1 MNRAATWGVKS
12 LAFKIPVL
20 FVLMLLLMSGAFL
33 LVMESFGKPL
43 LISESERHLRQSGQA
58 MVSTLSERLA
68 LTSSLVTSMA
78 KVAQNLPNKDA
89 LHHALFPKMIAIE
102 GTEHFIAGGG
112 IWPEPKRY
120 NKRVERHSFFWGRDD
135 KNKLQFFNDYND
147 PNGPG
152 YHNEEW
158 YVPARHLK
166 AGQVY
171 WSRSYMDPYSFQS
184 MVTATAPMFRDG
196 VFYGVATVDIK
207 LEGLQE
213 LLAKE
218 AEKNAGYAYA
228 LDRDG
233 TFLSFPD
240 SSISQSSIINT
251 NGKKEVRPL
260 NIDETQGEVNHF
272 SYLIQS
278 LKKLN
283 KVSSLN
289 GFILNQA
296 QDLASDSYQ
305 INLQQAMRIMHVL
318 QDPFKEQDG
327 GSLLEFRVS
336 EDPILKEPVFIHVF
350 HVPGSYFN
358 VITVTPNST
367 VFSNSEY
374 ITKAVLQGFVA
385 VSILSL
391 LLGFL
396 YLHRVLLR
404 PLHIMKNQVA
414 DSENH
419 TGFIQHVHHGELGDL
434 ARQFN
439 QRTLI
444 LTKTNERLSES
455 IKSAEQAS
463 EAKAQFLANMS
474 HEIRT
479 PMNGVLGMLD
489 LLLDADL
496 DDQQQH
502 FAEVAQTSAEGLLVL
517 INDIL
522 DFSKIEAGKLEIEN
536 IDFDLFKLL
545 ADLSASMAHLAQKKN
560 LELILDM
567 NDLENIWVKGDPS
580 RIRQIFTN
588 LISNAIKF
596 STHGHVLIKVGLKD
610 ASGMGE
616 LLYASVKD
624 TGIGIEKHKL
634 ENLFE
639 SFSQADSSTTRQFGG
654 TGLGL
659 SIAKQLCELMHGSIS
674 VRSTVNEG
682 SDFEFSVCLQLSK
695 NKKLMPTP
703 LDLTGVQILLVDDCS
718 EALNVVKTLLS
729 KWGASIEVYQD
740 GQRLIADLIDKDEQ
754 ARILSNHVA
763 IIDRNMQDVSG
774 QDMALAIQQK
784 SDMGIILLDQ
794 VEQSNDDMQYKHTVY
809 HLKKP
814 IIPQNLH
821 RVLFECLN
829 PKGLLR
835 NAPAFMV
842 EKEIQPTA
850 KLNRSAND
858 KKQLLLVEDNEINQE
873 VAMELLSDLGYE
885 VDVAEHGQDA
895 LDILNAPR
903 AKQYDAILMDCQMP
917 VLDGYETTRIIRKS
931 LGEKINSN
939 VPIIAVTA
947 NAMKGDKE
955 KCIKAGMDDYLSKP
969 LNLQSLK
976 EMLERWIGQ

>member
-1 MNRAATWGVKS
+1 MNQAKTWGVKS

-20 FVLMLLLMSGAFL
+20 FLLMLLLMSGAFL
-33 LVMESFGKPL
+33 LVMENFGKPL

-58 MVSTLSERLA
+58 MVSTLSERLS
-68 LTSSLVTSMA
+68 LTASLVTSMA
-78 KVAQNLPNKDA
+78 KVAQNLPQKDT
-89 LHHALFPKMIAIE
+89 LHHDLFPNMIAIE

-112 IWPEPKRY
+112 IWPEPKHY
-120 NKRVERHSFFWGRDD
+120 QKHVERHSFFWGRDGD
-135 KNKLQFFNDYND
+135 NNLEYFDDYND
-147 PNGPG
+147 PKGPG

-184 MVTATAPMFRDG
+184 MVTATAPMFRNG
-196 VFYGVATVDIK
+196 QFYGVATVDIK

-218 AEKNAGYAYA
+218 AKKNGGYAYA

-240 SSISQSSIINT
+240 SKVSQSTILNVD
-251 NGKKEVRPL
+251 GKEEVRPL
-260 NIDETQGEVNHF
+260 SIDESTKEVEHF
-272 SYLIQS
+272 AYLIQS
-278 LKKLN
+278 LKQLN

-289 GFILNQA
+289 GFLLNQA

-305 INLQQAMRIMHVL
+305 IDLKQSMRIMHVL
-318 QDPFKEQDG
+318 QDPFKEREG
-327 GSLLEFRVS
+327 GLLLEFRVS
-336 EDPILKEPVFIHVF
+336 EDPILNEPVFVHVF
-350 HVPGSYFN
+350 HVPGAYFN
-358 VITVTPNST
+358 VVTVTPDST

-374 ITKAVLQGFVA
+374 ITQAVLHGFVA

-396 YLHRVLLR
+396 YLHRVLLT
-404 PLHIMKNQVA
+404 PLNMMKNQVA

-444 LTKTNERLSES
+444 LSKTNERLSDS

-496 DDQQQH
+496 DTQQQH

-522 DFSKIEAGKLEIEN
+522 DFSKIEAGKLEIEK

-545 ADLSASMAHLAQKKN
+545 ADLSASMAHLAQKKK

-567 NDLENIWVKGDPS
+567 NDLENIWVRGDPS

-616 LLYASVKD
+616 LLYASVQD

-634 ENLFE
+634 EHLFE

-674 VRSTVNEG
+674 VSSKVNEG
-682 SDFEFSVCLQLSK
+682 SNFSFSVCLQLSK
-695 NKKLMPTP
+695 NKRLMPTP
-703 LDLTGVQILLVDDCS
+703 LDLTGIRILLVDDCN
-718 EALNVVKTLLS
+718 EALSVLKTLLQ

-740 GQRLIADLIDKDEQ
+740 GQRLIADLIDQNEQ
-754 ARILSNHVA
+754 SRLLANHVA
-763 IIDRNMQDVSG
+763 IIDRNMPDVSG

-794 VEQSNDDMQYKHTVY
+794 VEQPNDDIEYKHKVY

-814 IIPQNLH
+814 VIPQNLH
-821 RVLFECLN
+821 RALFECLN
-829 PKGLLR
+829 PKGLLK

-842 EKEIQPTA
+842 EKEVQQSLKQNQPT
-850 KLNRSAND
+850 NRR
-858 KKQLLLVEDNEINQE
+858 KQLLLVEDNAINQE
-873 VAMELLSDLGYE
+873 VAMQLLSDLGYE
-885 VDVAEHGQDA
+885 VDMAEHGQQA
-895 LDILNAPR
+895 LDILNEPR

-947 NAMKGDKE
+947 NAMKGDRE
-955 KCIKAGMDDYLSKP
+955 KCIKAGMDDYMSKP
-969 LNLQSLK
+969 LGLHDLK
-976 EMLERWIGQ
+976 EMLEKWLG

>member
-1 MNRAATWGVKS
+1 VKRQATWGVKS

-20 FVLMLLLMSGAFL
+20 FLLMLLLMSGAFL
-33 LVMESFGKPL
+33 LVMENFGKPL
-43 LISESERHLRQSGQA
+43 LIGESERHLRQSGQT
-58 MVSTLSERLA
+58 MVSTLNERLS

-78 KVAQNLPNKDA
+78 KVAQNLPKKDA
-89 LHHALFPKMIAIE
+89 LHHGLFPNMIAIE

-112 IWPEPKRY
+112 IWPEPKHY
-120 NKRVERHSFFWGRDD
+120 NKNVERRSFFWGRDEH
-135 KNKLQFFNDYND
+135 NKLKFFDDYND
-147 PNGPG
+147 PKGPG
-152 YHNEEW
+152 YHHEEW
-158 YVPARHLK
+158 YVPARYLK
-166 AGQVY
+166 PGQVY
-171 WSRSYMDPYSFQS
+171 WSRSYMDPYSYQS

-196 VFYGVATVDIK
+196 KFYGVATVDIK
-207 LEGLQE
+207 LEGLTE
-213 LLAKE
+213 LLAQE
-218 AEKNAGYAYA
+218 AKKNGGYAYA

-240 SSISQSSIINT
+240 NTISQHSVRNAQ
-251 NGKKEVRPL
+251 GKQEVRQL
-260 NIDETQGEVNHF
+260 GIEEVKAEVSHF
-272 SYLIQS
+272 PYLIQS
-278 LKKLN
+278 LRQLN

-289 GFILNQA
+289 GFLLNQS

-305 INLQQAMRIMHVL
+305 IDLKQAMRIMHVL
-318 QDPFKEQDG
+318 QDPFKDKSG
-327 GSLLEFRVS
+327 GFLLEFRVS
-336 EDPILKEPVFIHVF
+336 HDALLNEAVFVHVF

-358 VITVTPNST
+358 VVTVTPNST

-396 YLHRVLLR
+396 YLHRVLLT
-404 PLHIMKNQVA
+404 PLNSMKNQVA
-414 DSENH
+414 DSDNQ
-419 TGFIQHVHHGELGDL
+419 TGFIQHIHQGELGDL

-455 IKSAEQAS
+455 IKAAEQAS
-463 EAKAQFLANMS
+463 VVKAQFLANMS

-502 FAEVAQTSAEGLLVL
+502 FAEVAQGSAEGLLVL

-522 DFSKIEAGKLEIEN
+522 DFSKIEAGKLEIES

-567 NDLENIWVKGDPS
+567 NDLDNIWVKGDPS

-596 STHGHVLIKVGLKD
+596 SNHGHVLIKVGLKD

-616 LLYASVKD
+616 LLYASVQD
-624 TGIGIEKHKL
+624 TGIGIPSNKL
-634 ENLFE
+634 AHLFD

-674 VRSTVNEG
+674 VRSKVNEG
-682 SDFEFSVCLQLSK
+682 SDFAFSVCLQLSK

-703 LDLTGVQILLVDDCS
+703 LDLTGLRILLVDDCT
-718 EALNVVKTLLS
+718 EALNVSHTLLQ
-729 KWGASIEVYQD
+729 KWGATIEIYHD
-740 GQRLIADLIDKDEQ
+740 GQRLISDLMDYEEQ
-754 ARILSNHVA
+754 GRLLACHVA
-763 IIDRNMQDVSG
+763 IIDRNMPDVSG
-774 QDMALAIQQK
+774 QDIALAIQQK
-784 SDMGIILLDQ
+784 SEMGIILLDQ
-794 VEQSNDDMQYKHTVY
+794 VEQDTDD
-809 HLKKP
+809 HLFNREIHHLRKP

-821 RVLFECLN
+821 QVLFECLS
-829 PKGLLR
+829 PKGFLKGC
-835 NAPAFMV
+835 PAFMV
-842 EKEIQPTA
+842 EREIQSVR
-850 KLNRSAND
+850 KLSSNRN
-858 KKQLLLVEDNEINQE
+858 KQLLLVEDNLVNQE
-873 VAMELLSDLGYE
+873 VAVELLNDIGYV
-885 VDVAEHGQDA
+885 VDVAEHGQQA
-895 LDILNAPR
+895 LDILNEPR

-939 VPIIAVTA
+939 IPIIAVTA

-955 KCIKAGMDDYLSKP
+955 KCLKAGMDDYVSKP
-969 LNLQSLK
+969 LSLNTLK
-976 EMLERWIGQ
+976 EMLEKWLGQ